1 MRCRFGSD
9 AKRGLHAEHGA
20 IAVEFAIILPVL
32 LLLVFGIVDF
42 GHGWYMRH
50 VLENSCREGARY
62 ATRYQTKT
70 DGSGD
75 RLLPSALSPSIE
87 NYVLNTCLKNGDSC
101 LLPTS
106 AETVVTPSGPGY
118 TVADVKDLPL
128 KDLTVT
134 VTAKKYWFVLNKLV
148 PGISG
153 DHVDIIVATTMKCE

>member
-1 MRCRFGSD
+1 MRCKFGFD
-9 AKRGLHAEHGA
+9 GKRGLCAEHGA

-50 VLENSCREGARY
+50 VLENSCREGVRY

-70 DGSGD
+70 DGTGD

-87 NYVLNTCLKNGDSC
+87 DYVLNTCLKGGDSC
-101 LLPTS
+101 LLPAG

-118 TVADVKDLPL
+118 TVTDVKDLPL

-134 VTAKKYWFVLNKLV
+134 LTAKKYWFVLNKLV

-153 DHVDIIVATTMKCE
+153 DHVDITVAATMKCE